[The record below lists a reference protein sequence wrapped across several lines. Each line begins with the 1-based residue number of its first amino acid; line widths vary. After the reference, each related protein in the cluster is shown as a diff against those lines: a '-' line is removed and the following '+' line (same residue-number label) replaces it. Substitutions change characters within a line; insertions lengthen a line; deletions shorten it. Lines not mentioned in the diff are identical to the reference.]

1 MDSGKRREGNLIL
14 AFFHN
19 MLTDIMAA
27 TTTSRKRKGRGN
39 IQKKAN
45 GNYLGRLRIAGY
57 DTFYVTGTSEK
68 EVQKELDQFYLKTLK
83 KEIIPQKQTVN
94 SYIEQWL
101 TSVKMPSLKAASYDR
116 LERTYQK
123 QIKNTPVGR
132 SQLGTLTL
140 HHYAF
145 LFQSQKS
152 L

>member
-1 MDSGKRREGNLIL
+1 
-14 AFFHN
+14 
-19 MLTDIMAA
+19 MAA

-101 TSVKMPSLKAASYDR
+101 TSVKMPSLKAASYDPC
-116 LERTYQK
+116 RTQSAW
-123 QIKNTPVGR
+123 NTDQYGNPDID
-132 SQLGTLTL
+132 QLL